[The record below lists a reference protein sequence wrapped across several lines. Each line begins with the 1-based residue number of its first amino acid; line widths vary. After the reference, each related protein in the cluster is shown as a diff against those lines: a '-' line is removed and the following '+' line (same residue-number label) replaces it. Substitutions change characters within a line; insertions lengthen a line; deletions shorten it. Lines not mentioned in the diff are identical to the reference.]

1 MRQRAVPYL
10 FISPFYILFFVFM
23 LGPALFAFYISFTGW
38 RGLAT
43 PDFIG
48 LQNYS
53 YLLKDSTF
61 HKSLLNTFKYAVV
74 GVVIVIPIALFLAS
88 LLNITWLRGK
98 SFFRAVYF
106 LPVITPAV
114 VVGIVFSMVYDQ
126 QYGIFNWALLQIN
139 LPIIKWMTADYFKL
153 AVVGMIVWRWCGYH
167 MVYFLAGLQG
177 IPKDIYEAAA
187 VDGANTFQKFLHITI
202 PSLRPIII
210 FILVIMTISSLQ
222 IFDEPYMLLNDGR
235 GFGGPQDSGLSITMY
250 LYRTGFIFMRRG
262 YGSAIGSILF
272 TLILIIARIQTKV
285 LGLFK
290 E

>member
-1 MRQRAVPYL
+1 MQHKAAPYL
-10 FISPFYILFFVFM
+10 FISPFYILFFAFM
-23 LGPALFAFYISFTGW
+23 LGPALFAGYISLTGW

-53 YLLKDSTF
+53 YLLKDGTF

-74 GVVIVIPIALFLAS
+74 GVVIVIPLALFLAS
-88 LLNITWLRGK
+88 LLNVSWLRAKG
-98 SFFRAVYF
+98 FFRAVYF

-153 AVVGMIVWRWCGYH
+153 AVAGMIIWRWCGYH
-167 MVYFLAGLQG
+167 MIYFLAGLQG
-177 IPKDIYEAAA
+177 IPKTIYEAAE
-187 VDGANTFQKFLHITI
+187 VDGANVFQKFRYITI

-222 IFDEPYMLLNDGR
+222 IFDEPFMLLNDGR

-272 TLILIIARIQTKV
+272 TIILILALFQTKV